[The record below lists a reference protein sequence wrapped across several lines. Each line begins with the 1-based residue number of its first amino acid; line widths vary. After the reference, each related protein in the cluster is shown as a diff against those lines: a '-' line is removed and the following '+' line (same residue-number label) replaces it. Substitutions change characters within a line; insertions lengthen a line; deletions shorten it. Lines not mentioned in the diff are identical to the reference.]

1 MADRPWRSGI
11 AAVAV
16 WAAAALPVSA
26 QRGPVMP
33 AYPAWFLDPPAGAAS
48 VAVPRYAT
56 AASSFAE
63 ARDSVREALGR
74 IAHVRVRMTQRAT
87 QVEGVPLDL
96 EPEQVRELVRDVPD
110 SVVVLDST
118 IVGQMTFMLGAAS
131 ARLLPGLGG
140 AAVVPPAASPG
151 WVTNP
156 PAGLAGVGTAPVYV
170 NEHTSWAEAE
180 QRARGGGVCGHDP
193 GAGIHPGAERRRG
206 GVADV
211 GRAGRPGR
219 RARSGAVARSAL
231 GACARTGGVGPAVVV
246 TRPRR
251 GLVQQDGG
259 RRG

>member
-140 AAVVPPAASPG
+140 AAVVPPPASPG
-151 WVTNP
+151 WVTSP

-180 QRARGGGVCGHDP
+180 QRARAAVASVVMTRARASTRVQNGEGAALLMSDVRADLAGV
-193 GAGIHPGAERRRG
+193 RV
-206 GVADV
+206 VA
-211 GRAGRPGR
+211 RWRGR
-219 RARSGAVARSAL
+219 RSVH
-231 GACARTGGVGPAVVV
+231 V
-246 TRPRR
+246 
-251 GLVQQDGG
+251 LVQAASAQPLS
-259 RRG
+259 

>member
-180 QRARGGGVCGHDP
+180 QRARAAVASVVMTRARASTRVQNGEGAALLMSDVRADLAGV
-193 GAGIHPGAERRRG
+193 RV
-206 GVADV
+206 VA
-211 GRAGRPGR
+211 RWRGR
-219 RARSGAVARSAL
+219 RSVH
-231 GACARTGGVGPAVVV
+231 V
-246 TRPRR
+246 
-251 GLVQQDGG
+251 LVQAASAQPLS
-259 RRG
+259 

>member
-131 ARLLPGLGG
+131 ARLLHGLGG
-140 AAVVPPAASPG
+140 AAVVPPPASPG
-151 WVTNP
+151 WVTSP

-180 QRARGGGVCGHDP
+180 QRARAAVASVVMTRARASTRVQNGEGAALLMSDVRADLAGV
-193 GAGIHPGAERRRG
+193 RV
-206 GVADV
+206 VA
-211 GRAGRPGR
+211 RWRGR
-219 RARSGAVARSAL
+219 RSVH
-231 GACARTGGVGPAVVV
+231 V
-246 TRPRR
+246 
-251 GLVQQDGG
+251 LVQAASAQPLS
-259 RRG
+259 

>member
-140 AAVVPPAASPG
+140 AAVVPPPATPG
-151 WVTNP
+151 WVTSP

-180 QRARGGGVCGHDP
+180 QRARAAVASVVMTRARASTRVQNGEGAALLMSDVRADLAGV
-193 GAGIHPGAERRRG
+193 RV
-206 GVADV
+206 VA
-211 GRAGRPGR
+211 RWRGR
-219 RARSGAVARSAL
+219 RSVH
-231 GACARTGGVGPAVVV
+231 V
-246 TRPRR
+246 
-251 GLVQQDGG
+251 LVQAASAQPLS
-259 RRG
+259 

>member
-56 AASSFAE
+56 AASSFAA

-180 QRARGGGVCGHDP
+180 QRARAAVASVVMTRARASTRVQNGEGAALLMSDVRADLAGV
-193 GAGIHPGAERRRG
+193 RV
-206 GVADV
+206 VA
-211 GRAGRPGR
+211 RWRGR
-219 RARSGAVARSAL
+219 RSVH
-231 GACARTGGVGPAVVV
+231 V
-246 TRPRR
+246 
-251 GLVQQDGG
+251 LVQAASAQPLS
-259 RRG
+259 

>member
-1 MADRPWRSGI
+1 GRGGL

-16 WAAAALPVSA
+16 GPPAPLPVSA

-180 QRARGGGVCGHDP
+180 QRARAAVASVVMTRARASTRVQNGEGAALLMSDVRADLAGV
-193 GAGIHPGAERRRG
+193 RV
-206 GVADV
+206 VA
-211 GRAGRPGR
+211 RWRGR
-219 RARSGAVARSAL
+219 RSVH
-231 GACARTGGVGPAVVV
+231 V
-246 TRPRR
+246 
-251 GLVQQDGG
+251 LVQAASAQPLS
-259 RRG
+259 

>member
-1 MADRPWRSGI
+1 
-11 AAVAV
+11 
-16 WAAAALPVSA
+16 
-26 QRGPVMP
+26 MP

-140 AAVVPPAASPG
+140 AAVVPPPASPG

-180 QRARGGGVCGHDP
+180 QRARAAVASVVMTRARASTRVQNGEGAALLMSDVRADLAGV
-193 GAGIHPGAERRRG
+193 RV
-206 GVADV
+206 VA
-211 GRAGRPGR
+211 RWRGR
-219 RARSGAVARSAL
+219 RSVH
-231 GACARTGGVGPAVVV
+231 V
-246 TRPRR
+246 
-251 GLVQQDGG
+251 LVQAASAQPLS
-259 RRG
+259 

>member
-131 ARLLPGLGG
+131 ARLLHGLGG
-140 AAVVPPAASPG
+140 AAVVPPPASPG
-151 WVTNP
+151 WVTSP

-180 QRARGGGVCGHDP
+180 QRARAAVASVVMTRARASTRVQNGEGAALLMSDVRADLAGV
-193 GAGIHPGAERRRG
+193 RV
-206 GVADV
+206 VA
-211 GRAGRPGR
+211 RWRGR
-219 RARSGAVARSAL
+219 RSVH
-231 GACARTGGVGPAVVV
+231 V
-246 TRPRR
+246 
-251 GLVQQDGG
+251 LVQAASA
-259 RRG
+259 RPLS

>member
-131 ARLLPGLGG
+131 ARLLHGLGG
-140 AAVVPPAASPG
+140 AAVVPPPASPG
-151 WVTNP
+151 WVTSP

-180 QRARGGGVCGHDP
+180 QRARAAVASVVMTRARASTRVQNGEGAALLMSDVRADLAGV
-193 GAGIHPGAERRRG
+193 RV
-206 GVADV
+206 VA
-211 GRAGRPGR
+211 RWRGR
-219 RARSGAVARSAL
+219 RSVHVLVQAASARSLS
-231 GACARTGGVGPAVVV
+231 
-246 TRPRR
+246 
-251 GLVQQDGG
+251 
-259 RRG
+259 